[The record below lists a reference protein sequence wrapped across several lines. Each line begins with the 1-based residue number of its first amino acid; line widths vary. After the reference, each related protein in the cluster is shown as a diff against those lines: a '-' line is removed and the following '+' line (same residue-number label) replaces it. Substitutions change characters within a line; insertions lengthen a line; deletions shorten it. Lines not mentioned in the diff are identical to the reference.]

1 MVRAR
6 RLLARDRTWTS
17 AAALPYP
24 TARGINRDAR
34 ADLAGTTNL
43 IAAPRVHSIVVS
55 GSRVAAIPGVFG
67 SAVALCS
74 ANFFRRRSMTSRSTM
89 ASGSAP
95 PIRRPTPFRLR
106 SVAMTRLDFDQGL
119 PSTSALSANLAWR
132 QDGRARPFAPV
143 RSTKSVGLLRQPA
156 GGDPDGFHDLHQ
168 VAAALRKVEDLL
180 VERGMDICMSPYGSG
195 RSSVRSSLRRSA
207 AKRVRRLSRSP
218 VYQEPDR
225 PTRRRCLPASKSFD
239 RSRFDRAKLIQVSS
253 S

>member
-1 MVRAR
+1 MVPAR
-6 RLLARDRTWTS
+6 CLLARDRTWTS

-55 GSRVAAIPGVFG
+55 GRFRVAAIPGVFG

-74 ANFFRRRSMTSRSTM
+74 ANFIRRRSMTSRSTM

-119 PSTSALSANLAWR
+119 PSRQRLVRPDDPDILSQLTQGSWLKAA
-132 QDGRARPFAPV
+132 GRPHPQLLGLPAAPV
-143 RSTKSVGLLRQPA
+143 IADVVPA
-156 GGDPDGFHDLHQ
+156 LGF
-168 VAAALRKVEDLL
+168 AAAL
-180 VERGMDICMSPYGSG
+180 G
-195 RSSVRSSLRRSA
+195 
-207 AKRVRRLSRSP
+207 
-218 VYQEPDR
+218 
-225 PTRRRCLPASKSFD
+225 
-239 RSRFDRAKLIQVSS
+239 
-253 S
+253 